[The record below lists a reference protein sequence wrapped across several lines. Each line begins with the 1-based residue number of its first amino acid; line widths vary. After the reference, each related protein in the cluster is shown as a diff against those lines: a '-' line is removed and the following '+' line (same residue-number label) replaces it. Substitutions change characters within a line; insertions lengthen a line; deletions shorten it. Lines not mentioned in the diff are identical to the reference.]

1 MPTKAKSS
9 RKRNKSRMSTMYPRL
24 EKENAP
30 AAPPAKAQPLS
41 PVLDMLAATVERVFS
56 PRKRHPAATP
66 TPAPTPVPAPV
77 ETAAALTPAPPARH
91 ATITSADGAESL
103 LPVVMS
109 PAARKAAAP
118 ARARERC
125 ACFPW

>member
-9 RKRNKSRMSTMYPRL
+9 RKRGKSRMSTMYPRV
-24 EKENAP
+24 EKENTP
-30 AAPPAKAQPLS
+30 AAPPAKATPLS
-41 PVLDMLAATVERVFS
+41 PVLASFAATVERVFS
-56 PRKRHPAATP
+56 PQKRVPAATP
-66 TPAPTPVPAPV
+66 TPAPTPVPAAP
-77 ETAAALTPAPPARH
+77 AAVSVTPAPPARG

-103 LPVVMS
+103 LPPGPS
-109 PAARKAAAP
+109 PAARAAAAP